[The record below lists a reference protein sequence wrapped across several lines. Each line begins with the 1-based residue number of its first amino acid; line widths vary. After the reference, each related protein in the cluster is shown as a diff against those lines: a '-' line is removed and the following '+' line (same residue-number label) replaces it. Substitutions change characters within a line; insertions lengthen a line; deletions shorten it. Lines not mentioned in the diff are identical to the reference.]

1 MSQEKAMGKTC
12 HRRLWPTAPHTV
24 WLPMQRIRC
33 FDSWPILTSYQIKTP
48 AANIKL
54 LGHGWLQVELDPV
67 LAPTRA
73 DKIAGDLKTSC

>member
-1 MSQEKAMGKTC
+1 
-12 HRRLWPTAPHTV
+12 
-24 WLPMQRIRC
+24 MQRIRC

-73 DKIAGDLKTSC
+73 EKIAGDLKTSC